1 MCTHFMCPLLFIYDG
16 HSQLAGLGKEKG
28 MEGQE
33 GPLLAEPFPGWRT
46 QHSGVVVVGGSWRLP
61 QPARMQSIHL
71 KG

>member
-1 MCTHFMCPLLFIYDG
+1 MCPLLFIYDG

-46 QHSGVVVVGGSWRLP
+46 QHSRVVVEGVGGGLTQQECR
-61 QPARMQSIHL
+61 AYI
-71 KG
+71 